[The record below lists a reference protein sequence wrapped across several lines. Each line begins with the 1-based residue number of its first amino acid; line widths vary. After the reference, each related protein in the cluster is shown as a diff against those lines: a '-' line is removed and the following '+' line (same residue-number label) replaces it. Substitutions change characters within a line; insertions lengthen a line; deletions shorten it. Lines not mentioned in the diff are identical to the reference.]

1 MKRFVTVIFTL
12 FLFTL
17 IGCNAE
23 SVNEDVYGTKET
35 SDQFELLSKPGI
47 PASDVVEDAR
57 LYLGDL
63 NLENSYIGLNM
74 SIDDINSVLVAN
86 GFPADEPIVMH
97 AGEVMEG
104 WWHDGTSTS
113 NIDGQV
119 YIHFDKAGNV
129 YEIEVEEDNIR
140 TTSKGIGIGSTIEE
154 FKSVYGEPEM
164 VIDYTDGPE
173 IFNYYIDKFYIRF
186 LVEDG
191 KVLAF
196 KITETVNENVL
207 YEFLQ

>member
-1 MKRFVTVIFTL
+1 MKRILIVL
-12 FLFTL
+12 FALLL
-17 IGCNAE
+17 IIVSGCNAD
-23 SVNEDVYGTKET
+23 SADEDVYGTKET
-35 SDQFELLSKPGI
+35 TDQFEFLSKPGI
-47 PASDVVEDAR
+47 LAPDVVEDAR
-57 LYLGDL
+57 LYLGDP
-63 NLENSYIGLNM
+63 NQENSFIGLNM
-74 SIDDINSVLVAN
+74 SIEDINSVLVAN
-86 GFPADEPIVMH
+86 GYPADEPSVMH

-113 NIDGQV
+113 NIDEQV

-140 TTSKGIGIGSTIEE
+140 TTSKGIGIGSTVEE

-164 VIDYTDGPE
+164 VIDYTDGPK

-186 LVEDG
+186 LVEDDE
-191 KVLAF
+191 VLGF